1 MVLSFIQLLLVT
13 LKDCDLP
20 TLAIDGGGVEG
31 SGGGGLS
38 GGDCDPSI
46 EFLAGVEKSLAGFSP
61 QGLPDLNL
69 LLYTGSSITRFTPV
83 GDTGGEE
90 KLPPAMGVEVNLVPA
105 LAGGLVGGELCS
117 LSSRIRPVERSL
129 ALAAAIMELV
139 ISSLGGPGCLG
150 DADVGGV
157 HTCAGL
163 GGGGGGGALELPRP

>member
-1 MVLSFIQLLLVT
+1 MT

-20 TLAIDGGGVEG
+20 TLVIDGGGVEG

-46 EFLAGVEKSLAGFSP
+46 EFLAGVEKSLAGFRP

-90 KLPPAMGVEVNLVPA
+90 KLLPPPVTGVEVNLVPA

-117 LSSRIRPVERSL
+117 LSSRIRPVDRSL
-129 ALAAAIMELV
+129 ALAAAIMESV
-139 ISSLGGPGCLG
+139 ISSLGGPVGCLG

-157 HTCAGL
+157 QT
-163 GGGGGGGALELPRP
+163 